1 MPITISGTAP
11 AVTRQGELQ
20 ESLPY
25 LEKSAERKVINGYL
39 YLSKA
44 YADLYRFDEAIENLD
59 EHIYWLERKIV
70 TLLKWKA

>member
-1 MPITISGTAP
+1 MLLRDRRTAGITSLSG
-11 AVTRQGELQ
+11 
-20 ESLPY
+20 
-25 LEKSAERKVINGYL
+25 KSAERKVINGYL

-70 TLLKWKA
+70 MLLKWKA